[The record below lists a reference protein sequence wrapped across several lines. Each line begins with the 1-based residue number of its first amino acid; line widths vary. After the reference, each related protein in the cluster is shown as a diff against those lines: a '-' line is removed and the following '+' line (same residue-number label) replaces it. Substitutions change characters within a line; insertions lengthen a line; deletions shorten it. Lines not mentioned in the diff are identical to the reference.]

1 MFLWWQVTSCWAS
14 ASLSRQFII
23 SLLQL
28 SVCVHIQ
35 SYYTQQK
42 HLSRVKE
49 KGCWR
54 GLIGP
59 NLPYVRGGLGGFI
72 ISSRLQG
79 CREGCFRRKTPELTF
94 RAWTRSSPLGGGT
107 QKKAGG
113 GEEEA
118 AAGGWKLAGY
128 RAESQVRGRKFER
141 PQRCTSIISSL
152 SWIIRRFIARF
163 GLS

>member
-23 SLLQL
+23 TLLQL

-49 KGCWR
+49 KGCWG

-59 NLPYVRGGLGGFI
+59 NLPYFRGGLGGFI

-94 RAWTRSSPLGGGT
+94 RASTRNSPLGGGT
-107 QKKAGG
+107 QKRVKVGRIPCGDA
-113 GEEEA
+113 
-118 AAGGWKLAGY
+118 
-128 RAESQVRGRKFER
+128 RSQVRGRKFER
-141 PQRCTSIISSL
+141 PQRCPSIISSL
-152 SWIIRRFIARF
+152 SWIIHRFIARF
-163 GLS
+163 GSS